1 MPRHISTKMTTKTGR
16 FADSPNDTY
25 MYDSAHIPSQ
35 TATYSSQ
42 RLFQQPSISQ
52 QQQTYMYY
60 HSRSLDDTPSPDY
73 DHYPLSSWQTLSSS
87 PTSHTSQSGPSF
99 LPPCWPVSIQP
110 PPTPDGLRN
119 PITLP
124 PVAEDPPEAS
134 IAFELY
140 EYLHTPHLD
149 TDGHVEFCVCFC
161 VHAFAF
167 SRMRLSRLHERDMD
181 AFVGRLV
188 HLGLQTPVTWFH

>member
-25 MYDSAHIPSQ
+25 MYDSAHITSQ

-140 EYLHTPHLD
+140 EYLCTPHLD
-149 TDGHVEFCVCFC
+149 TD
-161 VHAFAF
+161 
-167 SRMRLSRLHERDMD
+167 LSQDISPYIWTLPDELATSPSPPANMILISKYLPWRIHISPNS
-181 AFVGRLV
+181 V
-188 HLGLQTPVTWFH
+188 